1 MIDRL
6 LNNLFFYSLRK
17 LCQYILYWLINK
29 NIIEFDIKIYCITY
43 LGGIM
48 KLILINPLKVI
59 NYSYIKL
66 EYDNF
71 KSTQNNTKKT

>member
-1 MIDRL
+1 
-6 LNNLFFYSLRK
+6 
-17 LCQYILYWLINK
+17 
-29 NIIEFDIKIYCITY
+29 
-43 LGGIM
+43 M

-71 KSTQNNTKKT
+71 KSTQNNTKKTYNKWNGYLENHY

>member
-1 MIDRL
+1 
-6 LNNLFFYSLRK
+6 
-17 LCQYILYWLINK
+17 
-29 NIIEFDIKIYCITY
+29 
-43 LGGIM
+43 M

-71 KSTQNNTKKT
+71 KSTQNNTKKTDILYL

>member
-48 KLILINPLKVI
+48 KLILINPLKVSK
-59 NYSYIKL
+59 Y
-66 EYDNF
+66 
-71 KSTQNNTKKT
+71 TKKR